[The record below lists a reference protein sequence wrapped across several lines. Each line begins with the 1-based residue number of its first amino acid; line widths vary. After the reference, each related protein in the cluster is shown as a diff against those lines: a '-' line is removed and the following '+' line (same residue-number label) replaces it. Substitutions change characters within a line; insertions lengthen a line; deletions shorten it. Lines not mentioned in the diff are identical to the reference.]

1 MKEHLK
7 SKILEWPLEA
17 FMWVYEIFIYSLL
30 FPLFLGLAIVFSV
43 MIFPYVSWYDNVS
56 WLIKIPIFIV
66 IGIYLKSILKGRYFT
81 TGNKLYVG
89 NINIHLT
96 SEKLKEIFSNYGKVK
111 NMKHYQA
118 EGFAFIEMASPE
130 EAKKAKDILLKDN
143 IKFTTPP
150 LFVVIV

>member
-17 FMWVYEIFIYSLL
+17 FMWVYEIFIYSLAPL
-30 FPLFLGLAIVFSV
+30 LFLGIIWMFGDVYVWFQNFSW
-43 MIFPYVSWYDNVS
+43 F
-56 WLIKIPIFIV
+56 IKIPVCIAV
-66 IGIYLKSILKGRYFT
+66 GIYLKSILKGKYFT

-96 SEKLKEIFSNYGKVK
+96 SERLKEIFSNYGKVK
-111 NMKHYQA
+111 NMKHYQD